1 MTFFKQL
8 TSLKFF
14 NSLKF
19 YYSFIVSGFANGGGW
34 KLDRIVELDNRE
46 TRKIIIRHMSTYEEL
61 FARRERTQH

>member
-19 YYSFIVSGFANGGGW
+19 YYSFIVSGFANGGSW

-46 TRKIIIRHMSTYEEL
+46 TRKIIIDTCHL
-61 FARRERTQH
+61 